1 MANKKG
7 FIMYADLLDNI
18 ESLTMEQRG
27 ILLTAILCDQ
37 AEKNL
42 PQMDGAVTIAFSFIK
57 KGIDINTT
65 KYNEICEKRKESGK
79 KGGRPPK
86 TENQIKAKE
95 TKINQINPNE
105 TKAKAKKPD
114 NREQIS
120 DISNQISD
128 NGDEQKDIIR
138 YKYGEYQ
145 NVFLSN
151 FELMKLRKDFPEN
164 IVQDKID
171 ALSSYMVST
180 GKVYKSHYATI
191 RNWINKDHKEG
202 GGDNVSE
209 DRGKVFDVED
219 FL

>member
-37 AEKNL
+37 AEKTL

-65 KYNEICEKRKESGK
+65 KYNEICEKRRESGK

-86 TENQIKAKE
+86 TENQIKANE
-95 TKINQINPNE
+95 TKINQIKANE

-114 NREQIS
+114 NREQIT
-120 DISNQISD
+120 DNREQITD
-128 NGDEQKDIIR
+128 NGDRLTDSIYRKCGKYENVYLTDEELKDLQS
-138 YKYGEYQ
+138 YSVYQ
-145 NVFLSN
+145 S
-151 FELMKLRKDFPEN
+151 
-164 IVQDKID
+164 KID
-171 ALSSYMVST
+171 RRSIYKKSNPDANYSSDYEVIKKWCSEDDKKR
-180 GKVYKSHYATI
+180 GV
-191 RNWINKDHKEG
+191 E
-202 GGDNVSE
+202 NVSE
-209 DRGKVFDVED
+209 DKGRVFNIEDV
-219 FL
+219 L